1 MGTILFDK
9 ISHIEYREMHVTDI
23 VNCIKAGEIYQ
34 PIFDT
39 VEDSVLEEDTRKG
52 FWAKFW
58 GEGLFPKYKAA
69 EDRWD
74 YKQTIGTIK
83 FIEDNHPEVKHIAGE
98 WFLTPKLVVH
108 YLDKTTTVLYFNT
121 DAEMFRYADVNF
133 PGFRGLEVNQ
143 PKKIKVG

>member
-1 MGTILFDK
+1 MGKILFDK

-39 VEDSVLEEDTRKG
+39 VEDSVLEEDKRKG
-52 FWAKFW
+52 FWVKFW
-58 GEGLFPKYKAA
+58 GEGLLPKYKAA
-69 EDRWD
+69 KDRWG

-108 YLDKTTTVLYFNT
+108 YLDKTTYSPLF
-121 DAEMFRYADVNF
+121 
-133 PGFRGLEVNQ
+133 Q
-143 PKKIKVG
+143 H